1 MKKPQ
6 KTLQEQLGD
15 AYFTLFGVK
24 KDYTKNNGKPN
35 HDNHTKTEA
44 DNDML
49 TLKDPSVFLRNGY
62 SLRKVCNVSMAV
74 LPDDYILDPKR
85 LDAPCEMCINRY
97 CPYSMHMIWGV

>member
-1 MKKPQ
+1 MRKPQ
-6 KTLQEQLGD
+6 RSLQEQLSD

-24 KDYTKNNGKPN
+24 KDYVKNNDQKTKSN
-35 HDNHTKTEA
+35 HDKTEA
-44 DNDML
+44 DNDAPA
-49 TLKDPSVFLRNGY
+49 LKDPSIFLRNGY
-62 SLRKVCNVSMAV
+62 SLRKVCNISMAV